1 MKILTPIKTAIT
13 AFPQK
18 ERRDAL
24 AQFLIRYSNKN
35 TKLTHYRCIGYDA
48 DIIVK
53 YLIESGFTSK
63 VDFEVITSELD
74 SSVKQIRWKRNS
86 SILREWLNAL
96 INLNITPNILFNIIS
111 NKKFSDN
118 DLPETLAN
126 EANQDVQTETVN
138 TTNDISKHFSQRVQQ
153 TTTDIMEWLAT
164 TKKDLLDYLPRNYRE
179 FELTKSSAPNIH
191 MLPIALI
198 ELFATE
204 KGLLKN
210 IPTENLPPCPIFSL
224 HINNMT
230 AVRYMNKLDSLDF
243 TAGLFDAPAKA
254 YLYPD
259 TDNHNEV
266 NPLKGF
272 LLNTWNEVYLN
283 INEKPTSSDLF
294 VLTSGIINTIDVP
307 AATALAISEFTSD
320 PKNFWKYVT
329 TLYEVVYGLR
339 CSLVPRSRIGVYNSS
354 RLSPSAAYMGICDN
368 EYACPFNSLKDSSLA
383 NNLCMIAAVV
393 LSDKEP
399 QTANFTPFQDTI
411 QSNKGIL
418 ATEFRSVET
427 NLEVQAPSKKD
438 IPVTWLAAFQVDPN
452 QVSEGFTQ
460 PLQNNYLSFVHR
472 TQSLESQYDCMN
484 KIRKISEHA
493 NLAELSAIVPDNSN
507 EISGPTN
514 KAFIMNI
521 ASILTQQDQ
530 ITENPPS
537 IKHWEG
543 NGTGHDSNLF
553 ITNVYTGVTTD
564 KSPSLTTENL
574 EYFPDLKEYIKFIH
588 DSYHSLNNQ
597 EENQMVK
604 TFTSFIEG
612 LSSDKAKL
620 QLSMAQRTVDTTRRY
635 TVIVETNF
643 DFNYVNNI
651 LNTRLSTKLKK
662 ALIQA
667 IAFRNDS
674 YVATISNYYATTN
687 YPHIDAIQ
695 KEYCEYTH
703 KEFYDRIT
711 FARDVRNNS
720 DIYND
725 QIISIDIVPDKYG
738 RTYLIYSV
746 SASLAAYIMTIYR
759 FITGAPVFTRNAIA
773 STLHQSQF
781 TSEELTNVSRDIV
794 DKYTRNVIRQ
804 QVLMHTNNNWECVT
818 YAGLSARKL
827 LYVWTPAYTSRCL
840 AEVHINYHSF
850 TRDYLLT
857 SLYRYNSNVCLN
869 ETTVDWSKNIAS
881 TIQEISG

>member
-126 EANQDVQTETVN
+126 ETSQDVQTEIVN

-153 TTTDIMEWLAT
+153 TTTDIMEWLVT

-179 FELTKSSAPNIH
+179 FELTKSFAPNIH

-210 IPTENLPPCPIFSL
+210 IPAENLPPCPIFSL

-230 AVRYMNKLDSLDF
+230 AVRYMNKLDNLDF

-259 TDNHNEV
+259 TDNNNEE

-272 LLNTWNEVYLN
+272 LLNTWNEVCLN

-354 RLSPSAAYMGICDN
+354 RLSPSAEYMGICDN
-368 EYACPFNSLKDSSLA
+368 EYACPFNSFKDSSLA

-418 ATEFRSVET
+418 ATEFRAIET

-452 QVSEGFTQ
+452 QVSEEYTKS
-460 PLQNNYLSFVHR
+460 LQNNYLSFVHR
-472 TQSLESQYDCMN
+472 TQSLESQYDYMN

-507 EISGPTN
+507 EISGSTN

-521 ASILTQQDQ
+521 AGILTQQGQ
-530 ITENPPS
+530 IMENPPS

-543 NGTGHDSNLF
+543 NGIGHDSNLF

-643 DFNYVNNI
+643 DFNYANNI

-674 YVATISNYYATTN
+674 YVAAISNYYATTN
-687 YPHIDAIQ
+687 YPYIDAIQ

-725 QIISIDIVPDKYG
+725 QTISIDIVPDKYG

-773 STLHQSQF
+773 STLHNSQF
-781 TSEELTNVSRDIV
+781 TSEELANVSRDIV
-794 DKYTRNVIRQ
+794 DKYTRNVIRK
-804 QVLMHTNNNWECVT
+804 QVLMHTNNSWECVT

-840 AEVHINYHSF
+840 AEVNINYHSF

-869 ETTVDWSKNIAS
+869 ETTVDWSKNITS